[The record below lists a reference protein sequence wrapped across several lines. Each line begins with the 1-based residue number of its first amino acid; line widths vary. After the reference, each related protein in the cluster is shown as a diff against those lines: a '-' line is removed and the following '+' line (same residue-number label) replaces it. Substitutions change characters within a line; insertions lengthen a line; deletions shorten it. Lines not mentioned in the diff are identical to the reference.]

1 MRMFIFPRAAFIDH
15 TWLGKHVFYLGDER
29 LTTYCLELLLA
40 QLNQRAIL
48 FKELLD
54 RFEYLD
60 SGNNEDRI

>member
-1 MRMFIFPRAAFIDH
+1 MRMFIFPRVAFVDH
-15 TWLGKHVFYLGDER
+15 TWLGKHVFYLGDVR
-29 LTTYCLELLLA
+29 LITNCLELLWA

-60 SGNNEDRI
+60 SGNNKDWI